1 MKGKKDMEKLD
12 TAEKSVR
19 KEMYCVLCSKGLKN
33 RACMWRGMERNGEK
47 EGGVGGWCNGTLQWE
62 GGIIWS
68 WREWERGWEGS

>member
-33 RACMWRGMERNGEK
+33 RHACGVESKEMVRRRGGL
-47 EGGVGGWCNGTLQWE
+47 VGGAMGRYS
-62 GGIIWS
+62 G
-68 WREWERGWEGS
+68 RGA